1 VVKLNIAIPGIY
13 KIKGILYCDKKLER
27 RLVEIGFI
35 SEEKLTVVR
44 NTGAMG
50 NIIVKIKGSKIALS
64 NKISDKILI
73 KRK

>member
-1 VVKLNIAIPGIY
+1 VVKLNIAVPGIY
-13 KIKGILYCDKKLER
+13 KIKGMLYYDKKLEQ
-27 RLVEIGFI
+27 RLVEMGFI
-35 SEEKLTVVR
+35 SGEKLTVVR
-44 NTGAMG
+44 NTGDLG